1 MYFQVSQMT
10 TSSSL
15 PTTKKL
21 RDYLHGRQEE
31 MVTLLAQLVTAESP
45 SSVPTAQKPVLT
57 ILQQELRTRGY
68 RTRHLPGQ
76 QTGGHLLGIARD
88 RHPQKP
94 YQLLLGHCD
103 TVWPLG
109 TLEQMPLKIKQG
121 KLYGPGSYDMKAGLV
136 LTLFALEAIAALEL
150 SLEVSPVLLINSDEE
165 IGSRESTPYIQRL
178 AQKANRALVMEP
190 SLGLQGK
197 IKTQRKGVGR
207 FVIRV
212 LGQAAHAGL
221 DPEKGI
227 SAILELTFIV
237 QQLFALNDAQRGITV
252 NVGTIDGGLRPNV
265 IAPEAKAVVDVRV
278 LNPDDA
284 QRIETAI
291 RSLQPTT
298 EGSQIVVEGRFGRP
312 PMVKTPGS
320 EQLWLL
326 AQEIGSEL
334 GLELE
339 ESTAGGGSDGN
350 TTSLYTPTLDGLG
363 AVGDGAHAIGEYVD
377 LGQMVDRAALLA
389 GLISSSRLNI

>member
-1 MYFQVSQMT
+1 MT
-10 TSSSL
+10 TIRSR
-15 PTTKKL
+15 PNIGNL

-31 MVTLLAQLVTAESP
+31 MIALLAQLVTAESP
-45 SSVPTAQKPVLT
+45 SLVPSAQNKVIT
-57 ILQQELRTRGY
+57 ILQQEIRQRGY
-68 RTRHLPGQ
+68 RVRYLPGQ
-76 QTGGHLLGIARD
+76 QTGGHLLGIDRAR
-88 RHPQKP
+88 RPQQP

-109 TLEQMPLKIKQG
+109 TLEQMPLKISQG
-121 KLYGPGSYDMKAGLV
+121 KLFGPGAYDMKAGLV
-136 LTLFALEAIAALEL
+136 LTLFALEAIAAREL
-150 SLEVSPVLLINSDEE
+150 APEVSPVLFINSDEE

-178 AQKANRALVMEP
+178 AQKAERAFVMEP
-190 SLGLQGK
+190 SLGFQGK
-197 IKTQRKGVGR
+197 LKTQRKGVGR
-207 FVIRV
+207 FVIRAI
-212 LGQAAHAGL
+212 GQAAHAGL

-237 QQLFALNDAQRGITV
+237 QQLFALNDPQRGVTV

-278 LNPDDA
+278 PSPDDA

-298 EGSQIVVEGRFGRP
+298 TGSQIIVEGRFGRP
-312 PMVKTPGS
+312 PMVKNPGS

-326 AQEIGSEL
+326 AQEIGSQL
-334 GLELE
+334 GLELSE
-339 ESTAGGGSDGN
+339 TTAGGGSDGN

-363 AVGDGAHAIGEYVD
+363 AVGDGAHAIGEFVD

-389 GLISSSRLNI
+389 GLISSSSLSI

>member
-1 MYFQVSQMT
+1 MT
-10 TSSSL
+10 RSR
-15 PTTKKL
+15 PTTKNL
-21 RDYLHGRQEE
+21 RDYLYRRQEE
-31 MVTLLAQLVTAESP
+31 MIALLARLVTAESP
-45 SSVPTAQKPVLT
+45 STVPDAQNKVMT
-57 ILQQELRTRGY
+57 ILQQKLKQRGY
-68 RTRHLPGQ
+68 RVRYLAGKE
-76 QTGGHLLGIARD
+76 TGGHLLGIDRD
-88 RHPQKP
+88 RRPQQP

-109 TLEQMPLKIKQG
+109 TLETMPLKISQG
-121 KLYGPGSYDMKAGLV
+121 KLFGPGAYDMKAGLV

-150 SLEVSPVLLINSDEE
+150 EPEVSPVLFINSDEE

-178 AQKANRALVMEP
+178 AQKAERAFVMEP

-197 IKTQRKGVGR
+197 LKTQRKGVGR
-207 FVIRV
+207 FVIRAI
-212 LGQAAHAGL
+212 GQAAHAGL
-221 DPEKGI
+221 NPEKGI

-237 QQLFALNDAQRGITV
+237 QQLFALNDPQRGVTV

-265 IAPEAKAVVDVRV
+265 IAPEAKAIVDVRV
-278 LNPDDA
+278 PSPDDA
-284 QRIETAI
+284 QRIEAAI

-298 EGSQIVVEGRFGRP
+298 TGSQIIVEGRFGRP
-312 PMVKTPGS
+312 PMVKSPAS

-334 GLELE
+334 GLELA

-363 AVGDGAHAIGEYVD
+363 AVGDGAHAIGEFVD
-377 LGQMVDRAALLA
+377 LEHMVDRAALLA
-389 GLISSSRLNI
+389 GLISSSSLNI

>member
-1 MYFQVSQMT
+1 MT
-10 TSSSL
+10 TIRSR
-15 PTTKKL
+15 PNIGNL

-31 MVTLLAQLVTAESP
+31 MIALLAQLVTAESP
-45 SSVPTAQKPVLT
+45 SLVPSAQNKVIT
-57 ILQQELRTRGY
+57 ILQQEIRQRGY
-68 RTRHLPGQ
+68 RVRYLPGQ
-76 QTGGHLLGIARD
+76 QTGGHLLGIDRAR
-88 RHPQKP
+88 RPQQP

-109 TLEQMPLKIKQG
+109 TLEQMPLKISQG
-121 KLYGPGSYDMKAGLV
+121 KLFGPGAYDMKAGLV
-136 LTLFALEAIAALEL
+136 LTLFALEAIAAREL
-150 SLEVSPVLLINSDEE
+150 APEVSPVLFINSDEE

-178 AQKANRALVMEP
+178 AQKAERAFVMEP
-190 SLGLQGK
+190 SLGFQGK
-197 IKTQRKGVGR
+197 LKTQRKGVGR
-207 FVIRV
+207 FVIRAI
-212 LGQAAHAGL
+212 GQAAHAGL

-237 QQLFALNDAQRGITV
+237 QQLFALNDPQRGVTV

-278 LNPDDA
+278 PSPDDA

-298 EGSQIVVEGRFGRP
+298 TGSQIIVEGRFGRP
-312 PMVKTPGS
+312 PMVKNPGS
-320 EQLWLL
+320 EQLWLR
-326 AQEIGSEL
+326 AQEIGSQL
-334 GLELE
+334 GLELGE
-339 ESTAGGGSDGN
+339 ATAGGGSDGN

-363 AVGDGAHAIGEYVD
+363 AVGDGAHAIGEFVD

-389 GLISSSRLNI
+389 GLISSSSLSI

>member
-1 MYFQVSQMT
+1 MT
-10 TSSSL
+10 A
-15 PTTKKL
+15 
-21 RDYLHGRQEE
+21 
-31 MVTLLAQLVTAESP
+31 LLTQLVIAESP
-45 SSVPTAQKPVLT
+45 SLVPAAQKPVLT
-57 ILQQELRTRGY
+57 ILQQELRQRGY
-68 RTRHLPGQ
+68 RVRHLPGQ
-76 QTGGHLLGIARD
+76 KTGGHLLAIDRD
-88 RHPQKP
+88 RRSQQP

-103 TVWPLG
+103 TVWSLG
-109 TLEQMPLKIKQG
+109 TLEQMPLRIEGG
-121 KLYGPGSYDMKAGLV
+121 KLFGPGAYDMKAGLV

-150 SLEVSPVLLINSDEE
+150 SPEVSPILFVNSDEE
-165 IGSRESTPYIQRL
+165 IGSIESTPYIERL
-178 AQKANRALVMEP
+178 AQKADRALVMEP

-212 LGQAAHAGL
+212 IGQAAHAGL
-221 DPEKGI
+221 NPEKGI

-284 QRIETAI
+284 RQVETAI
-291 RSLQPTT
+291 RALKPTT
-298 EGSQIVVEGRFGRP
+298 AGSQIAIEGRFGRP
-312 PMVKTPGS
+312 PMVKTPGN

-326 AQEIGSEL
+326 AQHIGSEL
-334 GLELE
+334 GMELT

-363 AVGDGAHAIGEYVD
+363 AVGDNAHAIGEYVD

-389 GLISSSRLNI
+389 GLISSSSLSI

>member
-1 MYFQVSQMT
+1 MT
-10 TSSSL
+10 TSKSL
-15 PTTKKL
+15 PNVRKL
-21 RDYLHGRQEE
+21 RDYLHGRQED
-31 MVTLLAQLVTAESP
+31 MTALLTQLVTAESP

-57 ILQQELRTRGY
+57 ILQQELRQRGY
-68 RTRHLPGQ
+68 RVRHLPGQ
-76 QTGGHLLGIARD
+76 KTGGHLLGIDRD
-88 RHPQKP
+88 RRSQQP

-121 KLYGPGSYDMKAGLV
+121 KLFGPGAYDMKAGLV
-136 LTLFALEAIAALEL
+136 LTLFALEAIAAGEL

-165 IGSRESTPYIQRL
+165 IGSRESTPYIKRL
-178 AQKANRALVMEP
+178 AQKADRALVMEP

-212 LGQAAHAGL
+212 IGQAAHAGL

-278 LNPDDA
+278 LNHDDA
-284 QRIETAI
+284 RQVETAI

-298 EGSQIVVEGRFGRP
+298 AGSQILVEGRFGRP

-326 AQEIGSEL
+326 AQQIGSEL
-334 GLELE
+334 GMELT

-363 AVGDGAHAIGEYVD
+363 AVGDNAHAIGEYVD
-377 LGQMVDRAALLA
+377 LRQMVDRAALLA
-389 GLISSSRLNI
+389 GLIVSSSLKT

>member
-1 MYFQVSQMT
+1 MT
-10 TSSSL
+10 KRSSL
-15 PTTKKL
+15 PNTRKL
-21 RDYLHGRQEE
+21 RDYLHHRQEE
-31 MVTLLAQLVTAESP
+31 MITLLAQLVTAESP
-45 SSVPTAQKPVLT
+45 SSVSTAQKPVLT
-57 ILQQELRTRGY
+57 ILQQELKQRGY
-68 RTRHLPGQ
+68 RVRYLPGQ
-76 QTGGHLLGIARD
+76 QTGGHLLGIDRD
-88 RHPQKP
+88 RRSQQP

-121 KLYGPGSYDMKAGLV
+121 KLFGPGAYDMKAGLV

-150 SLEVSPVLLINSDEE
+150 EPEVSPVLFINSDEE

-178 AQKANRALVMEP
+178 AQKADRALVMEP
-190 SLGLQGK
+190 SLGWQGK
-197 IKTQRKGVGR
+197 LKTQRKGVGR
-207 FVIRV
+207 FVIRAI
-212 LGQAAHAGL
+212 GQAAHAGL

-237 QQLFALNDAQRGITV
+237 QQLFALNDPQRGITV

-278 LNPDDA
+278 PNPDDA

-298 EGSQIVVEGRFGRP
+298 TGSQIIVEGRFGRP
-312 PMVKTPGS
+312 PMVKNPGS
-320 EQLWLL
+320 EKLWLL
-326 AQEIGSEL
+326 AQQIGSEL
-334 GLELE
+334 SLELE

-363 AVGDGAHAIGEYVD
+363 AVGDGAHAIGEFVA

-389 GLISSSRLNI
+389 GLISSSSLTI

>member
-1 MYFQVSQMT
+1 MIK
-10 TSSSL
+10 SSSL
-15 PTTKKL
+15 PTPPKL

-31 MVTLLAQLVTAESP
+31 MIALLAQLVTVESP
-45 SSVPTAQKPVLT
+45 SLVPTAQKPVLT
-57 ILQQELRTRGY
+57 ILQQELRQRGF
-68 RTRHLPGQ
+68 RVRHLPGQ
-76 QTGGHLLGIARD
+76 QTGGHLLAIDRD
-88 RHPQKP
+88 RRPQQP

-109 TLEQMPLKIKQG
+109 TLEQMPLKIAQG
-121 KLYGPGSYDMKAGLV
+121 KLFGPGAYDMKAGLV
-136 LTLFALEAIAALEL
+136 LTLFALEALAALEL
-150 SLEVSPVLLINSDEE
+150 APEVSPVLFINSDEE

-178 AQKANRALVMEP
+178 AQKAERALVMEP
-190 SLGLQGK
+190 SLGRQGK
-197 IKTQRKGVGR
+197 LKTQRKGVGR

-212 LGQAAHAGL
+212 IGQAAHAGL

-237 QQLFALNDAQRGITV
+237 QQLFALNDSQRGITV

-278 LNPDDA
+278 PNADDA

-298 EGSQIVVEGRFGRP
+298 TGSQIIVEGRFGRP
-312 PMVKTPGS
+312 PMVKNPGS
-320 EQLWLL
+320 EKLWLL
-326 AQEIGSEL
+326 AQQIGSEL
-334 GLELE
+334 SLELE

-363 AVGDGAHAIGEYVD
+363 AVGDGAHAIGEFVD
-377 LGQMVDRAALLA
+377 LGQMVARAALLA
-389 GLISSSRLNI
+389 GLISSSCLSI

>member
-1 MYFQVSQMT
+1 MNN
-10 TSSSL
+10 SSSSK
-15 PTTKKL
+15 TMRNL
-21 RDYLHGRQEE
+21 RDYLHPHQEE
-31 MVTLLAQLVTAESP
+31 MIALLAKLVKAESP

-57 ILQQELRTRGY
+57 ILQQELRQRDY
-68 RTRHLPGQ
+68 RVRYLPGK
-76 QTGGHLLGIARD
+76 QTGGHLLGLD
-88 RHPQKP
+88 RHRRPQQP

-109 TLEQMPLKIKQG
+109 TLEQMPLKIQTD
-121 KLYGPGSYDMKAGLV
+121 KLFGPGAYDMKGGLV

-150 SLEVSPVLLINSDEE
+150 EPEVTPVLFINSDEE

-178 AQKANRALVMEP
+178 AQKADRAFVMEP
-190 SLGLQGK
+190 SLGWQGK
-197 IKTQRKGVGR
+197 LKTQRKGVGR
-207 FVIRV
+207 FVVRAI
-212 LGQAAHAGL
+212 GQAAHAGL

-237 QQLFALNDAQRGITV
+237 QQLFALNDPQRGITV

-284 QRIETAI
+284 QRIEKAI
-291 RSLQPTT
+291 HSLQPQTP
-298 EGSQIVVEGRFGRP
+298 GSQLIVEGRFGRP
-312 PMVKTPGS
+312 PMVKNSDS
-320 EQLWLL
+320 EKLWLL
-326 AQEIGSEL
+326 AQKIGSEL

-363 AVGDGAHAIGEYVD
+363 AVGDGAHAIGEFVD
-377 LGQMVDRAALLA
+377 LGQMVDRAALLS
-389 GLISSSRLNI
+389 GLILSSSLKRNF

>member
-1 MYFQVSQMT
+1 MT
-10 TSSSL
+10 KSSSL
-15 PTTKKL
+15 STTRKL
-21 RDYLHGRQEE
+21 RDYLHRRQEE
-31 MVTLLAQLVTAESP
+31 MITLLAQLVTAESP
-45 SSVPTAQKPVLT
+45 STVPTAQNQVIT
-57 ILQQELRTRGY
+57 ILQQELRQRGY
-68 RTRHLPGQ
+68 RVRYLPGQ

-88 RHPQKP
+88 RRPQQP

-109 TLEQMPLKIKQG
+109 TLEQMPLKIHQG
-121 KLYGPGSYDMKAGLV
+121 KLFGPGAYDMKAGLV

-150 SLEVSPVLLINSDEE
+150 EPEVSPVLFINSDEE
-165 IGSRESTPYIQRL
+165 IGSRESTPHIQRL
-178 AQKANRALVMEP
+178 AQKAERAFVMEP
-190 SLGLQGK
+190 SLGWQGK
-197 IKTQRKGVGR
+197 LKTQRKGVGR
-207 FVIRV
+207 FVIRAI
-212 LGQAAHAGL
+212 GQASHAGL
-221 DPEKGI
+221 APEKGI

-237 QQLFALNDAQRGITV
+237 QQLFALNDSQRGITV

-278 LNPDDA
+278 PNPDDA
-284 QRIETAI
+284 RQIETAI

-298 EGSQIVVEGRFGRP
+298 AGSQIIVEGRFGRP

-326 AQEIGSEL
+326 AQQIGWEL
-334 GLELE
+334 GLELS

-363 AVGDGAHAIGEYVD
+363 AVGDEAHAIGEFVD

-389 GLISSSRLNI
+389 GLISSSSLSI

>member
-1 MYFQVSQMT
+1 MT
-10 TSSSL
+10 TSRSL
-15 PTTKKL
+15 PITKKL

-31 MVTLLAQLVTAESP
+31 MTALLAQLVRAESP

-57 ILQQELRTRGY
+57 ILQQELRQRGY
-68 RTRHLPGQ
+68 RVRHLPGQ
-76 QTGGHLLGIARD
+76 QTGGHLLGIDRD
-88 RHPQKP
+88 RRSQQP

-109 TLEQMPLKIKQG
+109 TLEQMPLKINQG
-121 KLYGPGSYDMKAGLV
+121 KLYGPGAYDMKAGLV

-150 SLEVSPVLLINSDEE
+150 KPEVSPVFFINSDEE
-165 IGSRESTPYIQRL
+165 IGSGESKPYIQRL
-178 AQKANRALVMEP
+178 AQKADRALVMEP
-190 SLGLQGK
+190 SLGLPGK
-197 IKTQRKGVGR
+197 LKTQRKGVGR
-207 FVIRV
+207 FVVRV
-212 LGQAAHAGL
+212 IGQASHAGL
-221 DPEKGI
+221 APEKGI
-227 SAILELTFIV
+227 SAILELSFVV

-278 LNPDDA
+278 PSPDDA

-326 AQEIGSEL
+326 AQQIGSEL
-334 GLELE
+334 GLALE

-389 GLISSSRLNI
+389 GLISSSSLSIYV